1 MIGVTLEVLSLF
13 EFKSIDDV
21 GAGKA
26 NQRNAQVAYKP
37 TRRSRRFTLKDN
49 CERQFWNKP
58 FRKLKESIND
68 VVHEQ
73 LYNEYNS

>member
-13 EFKSIDDV
+13 EFKSIDNV
-21 GAGKA
+21 GAGKRIREMLRLHT
-26 NQRNAQVAYKP
+26 NPHTVHG
-37 TRRSRRFTLKDN
+37 RFTLKDN
-49 CERQFWNKP
+49 RERQFWNEP

-73 LYNEYNS
+73 LCNEYNS